1 MAEQDRAPHESQPAR
16 VGPRRD
22 LLLIAADWQSR
33 ALTLAELQEAGYE
46 VMAVPGVEYALRA
59 LRRGLVAPPLI
70 VLDVHDDPV
79 ATPERATRLMELAPG
94 VPLVL
99 IVGVYDRA
107 TWQPLKSQV
116 AAWLERPVT
125 IGQII
130 TTVRAFAAPS
140 GQEPH

>member
-1 MAEQDRAPHESQPAR
+1 MVSALDHAPYGSQPGR

-70 VLDVHDDPV
+70 VLDVHDDPA
-79 ATPERATRLMELAPG
+79 ATPERVARLMELASG

-107 TWQPLKSQV
+107 MWEPLKPRVV
-116 AAWLERPVT
+116 AWIERPVT
-125 IGQII
+125 IGRIVD
-130 TTVRAFAAPS
+130 TVRSFAEPS
-140 GQEPH
+140 SQQ